1 MKNQE
6 LELAL
11 RTIKVQSIYEKAQRK
26 KIEEMVYS
34 LQEKYYELKEEYQM
48 LENHIK
54 HLEHKF
60 IYQSGE
66 VEMDVFEDLVKPQP
80 KEKLELGTKRIA
92 TMETVHLAKTFN
104 YKRGMMNSF
113 IITFVEIEGR
123 FLLNVYQ
130 DNELQPQIGSII
142 KFTYSDAVHIREFQI
157 ISR

>member
-6 LELAL
+6 TSIE
-11 RTIKVQSIYEKAQRK
+11 RKERIKLIYEKVQRK
-26 KIEEMVYS
+26 KIDDIVYS
-34 LQEKYYELKEEYQM
+34 LQDDYNKLKENYQI

-66 VEMDVFEDLVKPQP
+66 IEMDVFEDLVKPQP

-142 KFTYSDAVHIREFQI
+142 KFTYSDEVHIREFQI